1 MLFLVTYSVFPW
13 YLPTENLN
21 KISSTKLLTVISLLT
36 SKPEINIKIKSRS
49 IKIQDKAVYL
59 IEMHKD
65 LEPKTDL

>member
-1 MLFLVTYSVFPW
+1 MLFLVTFSVFPW

-21 KISSTKLLTVISLLT
+21 KISSTKLLTLISLLT